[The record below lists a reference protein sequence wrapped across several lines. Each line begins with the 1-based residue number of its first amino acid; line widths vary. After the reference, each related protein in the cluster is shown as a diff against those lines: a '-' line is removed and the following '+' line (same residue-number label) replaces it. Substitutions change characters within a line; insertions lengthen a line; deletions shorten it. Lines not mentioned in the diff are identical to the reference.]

1 MTQQSNFL
9 TKALQAISVLLIA
22 ATFVGLGIW
31 QLQRAADLKN
41 SLKVATTI
49 DSTVVPLESVTA
61 PREAIPAAALNKN
74 VSATGHYIANFRA
87 PNQID
92 GAGKQSDWE
101 VALLQIG
108 TNSAILVVRGLWSE
122 RLLNPDIQ
130 QSMNIDVTGLLVASQ
145 YGDRA
150 ENAPGVISRLDSAVV
165 TSITDLDLYD
175 GYILATSEATR
186 DQKLER
192 TRVTPEKLQSKI
204 PGFRPSCLVARASIA
219 ASTWSLMRPAASPC
233 SKVSSMAAWPW
244 GRPK

>member
-1 MTQQSNFL
+1 MTRQSNFV
-9 TKALQAISVLLIA
+9 TKALQAVAVLLIA
-22 ATFVGLGIW
+22 SVFVGLGIW
-31 QLQRAADLKN
+31 QLQRAADLKS
-41 SLKVATTI
+41 SLKVAITI
-49 DSTVVPLESVTA
+49 DTNVVALESVTA
-61 PREAIPAAALNKN
+61 PREAIPATALNKT
-74 VSATGHYIANFRA
+74 VSATGHYIANFKA

-92 GAGKQSDWE
+92 GAGKVADWE

-145 YGDRA
+145 FGDRA

-165 TSITDLDLYD
+165 TSLTDLDLYD

-186 DQKLER
+186 DQKLDR

-204 PGFRPSCLVARASIA
+204 PGFYWQHLSYVVI
-219 ASTWSLMRPAASPC
+219 WWLMAGVVLYLPFYRRRVTP
-233 SKVSSMAAWPW
+233 
-244 GRPK
+244 